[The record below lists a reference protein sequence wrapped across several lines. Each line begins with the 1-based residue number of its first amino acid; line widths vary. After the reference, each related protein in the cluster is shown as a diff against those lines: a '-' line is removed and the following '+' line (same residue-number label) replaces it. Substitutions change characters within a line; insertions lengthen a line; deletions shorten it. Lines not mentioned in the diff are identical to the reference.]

1 MSTKAQYRNGV
12 LHYYDGTTFE
22 TLHAFAPVFG
32 KDDFEKQA
40 LDTTVGWT
48 ALDTGDATEA
58 LVEDAPNGV
67 VALALAA
74 TSEAELAGLSWN
86 DKRTLVLNQGLV
98 IEYRFRFSV
107 LPSASTSIVAI
118 GLAGDHNATLDTVA
132 ESIIFRADG
141 SGAITVETD
150 DTSNE
155 TSKVA
160 TGVTVTT
167 ADWVV
172 GRIDCTTTT
181 DIKFYLNGARVAEST
196 TFNMSTVPT
205 LALQPYARISKASST
220 SVGTVQIDYVKWW
233 QNRSS

>member
-1 MSTKAQYRNGV
+1 MSTKAQYRSGI
-12 LHYYDGTTFE
+12 LTYYDGTTFE
-22 TLHAFAPVFG
+22 TVQAMAPLWF
-32 KDDFEKQA
+32 KDDFQRQA
-40 LDTTVGWT
+40 LDTTSGWT
-48 ALDTGDATEA
+48 LLDTGAATEA

-67 VALALAA
+67 IALALDA
-74 TSEAELAGLSWN
+74 TSEVQLAGISWN

-98 IEYRFRFSV
+98 WEARWRLSV
-107 LPSASTSIVAI
+107 LPSAAASIFAI

-141 SGAITVETD
+141 SGAITVEND

-155 TSKVA
+155 TSKVS

-172 GRIDCTTTT
+172 TRIDCTTTT
-181 DIKFYLNGARVAEST
+181 DIKFYINGARVAEST

-205 LALQPYARISKASST
+205 LALQPYARMSKT
-220 SVGTVQIDYVKWW
+220 SGTTLGTAQIDYIAAW
-233 QNRSS
+233 QNRS